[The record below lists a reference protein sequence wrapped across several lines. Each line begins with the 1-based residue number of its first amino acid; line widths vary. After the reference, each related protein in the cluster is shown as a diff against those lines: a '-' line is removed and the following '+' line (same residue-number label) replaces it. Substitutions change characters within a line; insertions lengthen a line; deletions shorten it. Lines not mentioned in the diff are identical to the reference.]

1 MENTFHKCGFFRLKH
16 MQLKIFLVYC
26 VFLQVSLIHAQG
38 ETRFVKHHYFPY
50 QQTEYRNILVTDTCY
65 WIMGWATDTIYPYY
79 WTAITCKVS
88 LSGDLLKTKTLIYN
102 WTTFGW
108 PEGIHCFEN
117 KLYTAYKDRHDS
129 VRIVVYDISKDSMY
143 QYFSWGKV
151 NPKSKYIYEQV
162 FCGNKNGDQYIATT
176 SEGDTLLKNDSEIQL
191 IKLDKDKQTLFVKQ
205 YHIEDRYVDLRGIK
219 EMKNGDVFILGDI
232 RLPNYQKYNDDSY
245 RGYALLVNSSG
256 DSLTTIICD
265 QFSDGFRDILQTN
278 DNSLICASSKIRHL
292 GNGDGKP
299 LIVKLNYSGKTIW
312 EITVDSSEYSGS
324 WVFYN
329 NMRKILQ
336 IDSLNFTGIC
346 GIEKLDAQD
355 IFYPYID
362 YRVCIINFNLDGKVN
377 WQRIYKLDPQGFEQ
391 PSIFDAKR
399 TLDGGYIH
407 SGLYNLSTSKNT
419 ESALLIK
426 TDSLGCL
433 IQGCDKIV
441 NVHDIHQGKTKAFEI
456 FPNPITK
463 DLLVLLSRVDTD
475 KLCKYSLSNLEGI
488 EIMSHDQMFQRGV
501 QYLIKISDKI
511 PNGEYLF
518 SIHGQ
523 DFNQCEKIIILR

>member
-1 MENTFHKCGFFRLKH
+1 

-26 VFLQVSLIHAQG
+26 VFLQVSSVHAQDQ
-38 ETRFVKHHYFPY
+38 TSFVKKHYFPY
-50 QQTEYRNILVTDTCY
+50 QQTEYRNILVTDSCY

-88 LSGDLLKTKTLIYN
+88 LSGDLLKTKTLIYK

-108 PEGIHCFEN
+108 PQGIHYFDN
-117 KLYTAYKDRHDS
+117 KLYSTYKDRSDS
-129 VRIVVYDISKDSMY
+129 IRIVVYDISIDSMY

-151 NPKSKYIYEQV
+151 NPKSKYIYEQE
-162 FCGNKNGDQYIATT
+162 FCGNTKGEQYIATT

-205 YHIEDRYVDLRGIK
+205 YHIKDRYVDLRGIK

-232 RLPNYQKYNDDSY
+232 RLPNYQKYSDDSY

-265 QFSDGFRDILQTN
+265 QFSDGFRDIIQSN
-278 DNSLICASSKIRHL
+278 DNNLIGASATIEHSDNTRGQPSIIKI
-292 GNGDGKP
+292 
-299 LIVKLNYSGKTIW
+299 NYSGKIIW
-312 EITVDSSEYSGS
+312 NIIPDSCEASGS
-324 WVFYN
+324 WVFHN

-346 GIEKLDAQD
+346 TIEKLDTQD
-355 IFYPYID
+355 IYFPYID
-362 YRVCIINFNLDGKVN
+362 YRVCMINFNLDGKVN

-391 PSIFDAKR
+391 PSVFDAKR
-399 TLDGGYIH
+399 TIDGKYIL

-433 IQGCDKIV
+433 IPGCDKIV
-441 NVHDIHQGKTKAFEI
+441 NVNDIHQGKTKAFEF

-475 KLCKYSLSNLEGI
+475 KLCKYSLSNLEGL

-501 QYLIKISDKI
+501 QYFIKISDEI

-518 SIHGQ
+518 SIKGQ
-523 DFNQCEKIIILR
+523 DFNQCEKIMILR